1 MPQTVA
7 EFKVN
12 LGVSQLTQVR
22 EKHLDLRLIFARLSA
37 PRPNPSIF
45 KAKRPVFL
53 GFSNTVKH
61 TKIDDGLRHIVRWSR
76 VMRQVLSALGW
87 RPRPQV
93 AGLCFLTSQLLN
105 FGRDEQVAAGLE
117 LTSQKANVG

>member
-1 MPQTVA
+1 MFFERLSNCGFPPSSHDQPHGELSRQGLKEPVPQTVA

-45 KAKRPVFL
+45 KAKR
-53 GFSNTVKH
+53 
-61 TKIDDGLRHIVRWSR
+61 GL
-76 VMRQVLSALGW
+76 W
-87 RPRPQV
+87 RTAV
-93 AGLCFLTSQLLN
+93 AS
-105 FGRDEQVAAGLE
+105 
-117 LTSQKANVG
+117 